1 MKTNIIVAALAI
13 TILVSC
19 NKSIDPTTGDESH
32 PVVSNNDSSSE
43 VLPAQLSKGI
53 NLSNWFEDV
62 SSPAQYA
69 NRFTPDHFATIK
81 RLGFTYVR
89 IPIGRTVL
97 FQPANP
103 TVLNPSNLPYVDN
116 AVKMAM
122 DAGLAVAI
130 DYHPSIDYNVN
141 EKQLFNDPLAM
152 NPFVL

>member
-13 TILVSC
+13 AILFSC

-81 RLGFTYVR
+81 RLGLLMCVFLSDVPFYFSLA
-89 IPIGRTVL
+89 IPL
-97 FQPANP
+97 C
-103 TVLNPSNLPYVDN
+103 
-116 AVKMAM
+116 
-122 DAGLAVAI
+122 
-130 DYHPSIDYNVN
+130 
-141 EKQLFNDPLAM
+141 
-152 NPFVL
+152 